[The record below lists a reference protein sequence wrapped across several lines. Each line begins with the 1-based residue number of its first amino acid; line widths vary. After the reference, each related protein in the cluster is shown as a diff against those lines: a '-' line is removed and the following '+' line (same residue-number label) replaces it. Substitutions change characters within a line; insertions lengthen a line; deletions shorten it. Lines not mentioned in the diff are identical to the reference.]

1 MSERAGK
8 GYHHSQNMTAAGLN
22 LSLSNGDFLSSRL
35 TSYQTAPSGDDTP
48 TAAPESHGPWEN
60 PYLRSTSLASSQ
72 VALPSCA
79 YLLINL
85 FLLIQ

>member
-1 MSERAGK
+1 
-8 GYHHSQNMTAAGLN
+8 MTPAGLN

-48 TAAPESHGPWEN
+48 MAAPEPHGPWEN

-72 VALPSCA
+72 VP
-79 YLLINL
+79 
-85 FLLIQ
+85 FLLVYLPICTSTQ